1 MVARSQ
7 PSIQPPVV
15 IETERLILRHFSAAD
30 VEAIF
35 AVIGDP
41 ETMKYYPRT
50 FSCDD
55 AGHWV
60 TKNQERYRNDGCG
73 LFAVI
78 LKSTGEVIGD
88 CGLVRQK
95 VEGESVLEVGYHLRR
110 DQWGHG
116 YATEAARRLHD
127 LCLRHIARGENRV
140 PYPGREPAFPACGGE
155 KRNEGRAP
163 GDVSWIAAPDVCNNA
178 RGQWPS
184 VRSRART

>member
-7 PSIQPPVV
+7 PSIHPPVV

-60 TKNQERYRNDGCG
+60 TKNQERYQNDGCG

-78 LKSTGEVIGD
+78 LKSTSEVIGD

-110 DQWGHG
+110 DQWGYG
-116 YATEAARRLHD
+116 YATEAARACMTYAFGTLSAEKIVSFIRAENLPS
-127 LCLRHIARGENRV
+127 RHVAERNGMKVERQVMFHGLPHLMYAIT
-140 PYPGREPAFPACGGE
+140 RE
-155 KRNEGRAP
+155 
-163 GDVSWIAAPDVCNNA
+163 DY
-178 RGQWPS
+178 GQ
-184 VRSRART
+184 A